1 MKQRKRVLGVGG
13 AATLAVAAAATV
25 AVVNLQGATAAEP
38 SGANG
43 FAAQNGGTTGGA
55 GGTTVK
61 ATTGTQIHEALC
73 GRASNSTPII
83 IQVSGT
89 ITVGNTAKVSGS
101 CNTAA
106 GVIELKDISN
116 VTLVG
121 VGSTAVFD
129 QIGIHVRN
137 SKNVILQNLHVK
149 NVKKSG
155 SPTSNGGDAVGL
167 ETDVSNVW
175 ADHLTLEASGG
186 EDEGYDGLF
195 DMKSGSKYV
204 TLSYSILKNSGRGGL
219 VGSSDTDSANG
230 PVTYHHNY
238 YQNID
243 SRAPLLR
250 AATAHIYNNY
260 YEKLNKSGINPRN
273 GGKAL
278 VQNNYFKDSKD
289 VLGTFYTSLKGTW
302 QTSGNVLDNVSWTAA
317 DSENFPA
324 GASMASTGT
333 VTVPY
338 SATLDAASCV
348 PAVVKATA
356 GAGTGL
362 KVSDGT
368 CTPTNVPTTT
378 SAPGTTTPPVSTTT
392 PPVTSTTPPVTSTTP
407 PASGGTNLSLGA
419 GADGSSKAS
428 GSSFG
433 NVIDGNTSTYWQPSG
448 NTGDISVKWTS
459 AKTVG
464 SIVIKEASGSKVTSW
479 KLIDETNGKTVSTGT
494 NSGTKTFTPISTKKL
509 TFQIVSATGTT
520 KITEFETYA
529 K

>member
-1 MKQRKRVLGVGG
+1 MKRRGKRVLGVGG
-13 AATLAVAAAATV
+13 AAAIAVAAGATV

-38 SGANG
+38 SGATG

-73 GRASNSTPII
+73 GRASTSTPIT
-83 IQVSGT
+83 IQVAGT
-89 ITVGNTAKVSGS
+89 ITVANTAKVSGS
-101 CNTAA
+101 GCSTAA

-121 VGSTAVFD
+121 VGSSAVFD
-129 QIGIHVRN
+129 QIGIHIRG
-137 SKNVILQNLHVK
+137 SKNIILQNLHVK

-155 SPTSNGGDAVGL
+155 SPTSNGGDAVGM
-167 ETDVSNVW
+167 ESTVSNVW

-195 DMKSGSKYV
+195 DMKAGTKYV
-204 TLSYSILKNSGRGGL
+204 TLSYSILKNSGRAGL
-219 VGSSDTDSANG
+219 VGSSDTDTGNG
-230 PVTYHHNY
+230 PITYHHNY

-243 SRAPLLR
+243 SRTPLLR

-260 YEKLNKSGINPRN
+260 YEGLTKSGINPRN

-278 VQNNYFKDSKD
+278 VQNNYFKDSKN
-289 VLGTFYTSLKGTW
+289 VLGTFYTDLGGTW
-302 QTSGNVLDNVSWTAA
+302 QTSGNVLDNVTWTAA
-317 DSENFPA
+317 DSENKPA

-338 SATLDAASCV
+338 TATLDAGSCV

-368 CTPTNVPTTT
+368 CTPTSVPTT
-378 SAPGTTTPPVSTTT
+378 SAAGSTT

-407 PASGGTNLSLGA
+407 PVTATTAPSGTNLSIGA

-433 NVIDGNTSTYWQPSG
+433 NVIDGNTSTYWSPSG
-448 NTGDISVKWTS
+448 STGDVSVKWSS
-459 AKTVG
+459 ARTVG
-464 SIVIKEASGSKVTSW
+464 SIVIKEASGSKITSW
-479 KLIDETNGKTVSTGT
+479 KLIDETNGKTISTGT

-509 TFQIVSATGTT
+509 TFEIVSSSSTP
-520 KITEFETYA
+520 KIAEFETYA